1 MATQA
6 DQEAAMAAADKEMEE
21 RANRAK
27 ELLSSRYRGLR
38 IDQEARQTRKMQ
50 LERRMTGLTEE
61 KKQTLRSVLE
71 QEEQQVQK
79 ESRKKATT
87 ADFESLAVIGRG
99 AFGEVRLVRRRNRSA
114 DQKPQIYALKSM
126 KVGMSYAIQ
135 GIAPINDYALISC
148 VAITP

>member
-71 QEEQQVQK
+71 QEEQQVQ
-79 ESRKKATT
+79 
-87 ADFESLAVIGRG
+87 
-99 AFGEVRLVRRRNRSA
+99 
-114 DQKPQIYALKSM
+114 
-126 KVGMSYAIQ
+126 
-135 GIAPINDYALISC
+135 
-148 VAITP
+148 